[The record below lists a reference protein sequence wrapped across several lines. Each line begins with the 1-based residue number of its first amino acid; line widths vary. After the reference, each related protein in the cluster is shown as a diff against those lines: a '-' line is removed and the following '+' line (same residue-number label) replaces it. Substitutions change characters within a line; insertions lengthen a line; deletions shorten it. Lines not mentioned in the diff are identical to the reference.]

1 MKLEI
6 YNMAGHL
13 IRRLNQISVSIF
25 QDRMKSNGFDLT
37 PVQFAALNAIRVNP
51 GIDQASLAGL
61 IAYDRA
67 TIGGVVDRLEA
78 KGYVTRKVSAR
89 DRRAR
94 VATLTDS
101 GRTLLN
107 QVMPLVQDL
116 QQDILGGLNAQEQQ
130 DFLRLA
136 TKAAEA
142 GNHLSRA
149 PLVDT
154 GDAKGAG

>member
-25 QDRMKSNGFDLT
+25 QDRMKSNGIDLT

-51 GIDQASLAGL
+51 GIDQARLAGL

-78 KGYVTRKVSAR
+78 KGYVSRKTSER

-94 VATLTDS
+94 VATLTET
-101 GRTLLN
+101 GAALLST
-107 QVMPLVQDL
+107 VMPLVQEL
-116 QQDILGGLNAQEQQ
+116 QQDILCGLDAQERQE
-130 DFLRLA
+130 FLRLA
-136 TKAAEA
+136 SKAAGA

-149 PLVDT
+149 PLVNPDQV
-154 GDAKGAG
+154 

>member
-13 IRRLNQISVSIF
+13 IRRLNQISVSVF
-25 QDRMKSNGFDLT
+25 QDRVKAMGVDLT
-37 PVQFAALNAIRVNP
+37 PVQFAAMNAIRVNP

-61 IAYDRA
+61 IAHDRA

-78 KGYVTRKVSAR
+78 KGYVIRKTSDR

-94 VATLTDS
+94 VATLTEAGKD
-101 GRTLLN
+101 LLRRLTPVIQEL
-107 QVMPLVQDL
+107 QVE
-116 QQDILGGLNAQEQQ
+116 ILAGLDEEERQE
-130 DFLRLA
+130 FMRLA
-136 TKAAEA
+136 TKAAAA

-149 PLVDT
+149 PLIYPDS
-154 GDAKGAG
+154 DKR